1 MSETRTQGAYCARVR
16 RRKFFLI
23 LQHWDIL
30 VIRSDLQS
38 VLESRCFTLF
48 PFKAPMRN
56 HASVLRRTEQHTKV
70 PLQISK
76 DMFSCGDLSRH
87 LRHKCAPLL
96 FSPQAHT
103 IGGCTR
109 VLGCTQGYP
118 FLGTWPA
125 LSSLRHLPKCL
136 INLQSQFLALGGFE
150 QTNIYS
156 WRASDRRSSNPPPL

>member
-109 VLGCTQGYP
+109 VYSRVSFFGNLACPLIPAAPTQMPDKSAVSIPCPRG
-118 FLGTWPA
+118 L
-125 LSSLRHLPKCL
+125 
-136 INLQSQFLALGGFE
+136 
-150 QTNIYS
+150 
-156 WRASDRRSSNPPPL
+156 